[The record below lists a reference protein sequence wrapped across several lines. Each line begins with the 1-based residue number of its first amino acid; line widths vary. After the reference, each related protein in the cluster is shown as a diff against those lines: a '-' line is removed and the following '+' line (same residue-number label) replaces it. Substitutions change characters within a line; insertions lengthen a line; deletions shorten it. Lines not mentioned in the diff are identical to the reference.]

1 MFVALRDAACCH
13 TLLPTATGATAVLGT
28 AYATGVTNVVLHT
41 AAPATAVAMNID
53 QTCRCSR
60 PINFNNEYVLCYLL
74 DNTAFVSP

>member
-28 AYATGVTNVVLHT
+28 AYATGVTTVLLHT

-60 PINFNNEYVLCYLL
+60 PIDFNNEYV
-74 DNTAFVSP
+74 FVFPA

>member
-1 MFVALRDAACCH
+1 VFVALRDAACCH
-13 TLLPTATGATAVLGT
+13 TLLPTGT

>member
-13 TLLPTATGATAVLGT
+13 TLLPTVTGATAVLGT
-28 AYATGVTNVVLHT
+28 AYATGVTTVLLHI

-60 PINFNNEYVLCYLL
+60 PIDFNNEYV
-74 DNTAFVSP
+74 FVFPA